1 MNGNNNR
8 PIGWPLLPLPD
19 ENGRL
24 QYPSLELS
32 IRQQIQVI
40 LQTRPGEQLM
50 AHRFGAGLE
59 NFLHDSNNIT
69 TRRRIRD
76 LIMDSLNLWESRIL
90 VDRVDVR
97 EVPDEPTHIRVE
109 IAYRIRRTGLAQQLG
124 LTMALEA

>member
-1 MNGNNNR
+1 
-8 PIGWPLLPLPD
+8 
-19 ENGRL
+19 
-24 QYPSLELS
+24 
-32 IRQQIQVI
+32 
-40 LQTRPGEQLM
+40 M